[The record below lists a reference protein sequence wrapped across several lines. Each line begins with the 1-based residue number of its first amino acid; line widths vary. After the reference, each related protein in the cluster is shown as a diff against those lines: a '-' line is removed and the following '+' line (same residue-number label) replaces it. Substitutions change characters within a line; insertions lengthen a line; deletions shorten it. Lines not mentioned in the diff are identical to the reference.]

1 MVMLFLNLS
10 KPTTSV
16 SNNERDLYILM
27 LIGLFSSVAWKS
39 AEREA
44 WVHNPT
50 VHAYELKFLAR
61 K

>member
-1 MVMLFLNLS
+1 MEMLFLYLS
-10 KPTTSV
+10 EPATSM

-50 VHAYELKFLAR
+50 VRAYAL
-61 K
+61 